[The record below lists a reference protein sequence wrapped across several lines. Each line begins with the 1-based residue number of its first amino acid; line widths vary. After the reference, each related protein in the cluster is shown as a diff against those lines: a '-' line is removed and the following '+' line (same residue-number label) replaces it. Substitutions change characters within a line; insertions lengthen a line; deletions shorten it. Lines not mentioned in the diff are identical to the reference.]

1 MTIRAPQADVS
12 QSSTRSGQV
21 SGKPGAVPE
30 KAAGA
35 SAAAVSDDTVTLT
48 GAAAQ
53 LLRLEESLASMP
65 EVDSS
70 RVAQFKAAI
79 AEGSYQVDP
88 EKIVQRLLSVENDLF

>member
-12 QSSTRSGQV
+12 QSSARSGQV
-21 SGKPGAVPE
+21 SGKSEAVPG
-30 KAAGA
+30 KAAAPGT
-35 SAAAVSDDTVTLT
+35 AAVSDDTVTLT

-65 EVDSS
+65 DVDSS
-70 RVAQFKAAI
+70 RVAEFKMAI